1 MKTARRNASFRKI
14 RARGF
19 TLVELLVV
27 VVVIGILVGLA
38 VPALQKALRS
48 AANAQDMSNL
58 RQIGLALS
66 NFEAENNG
74 RIPNNSIPVPGTDSG
89 GSGDRPSFMESVDRM
104 MAPDSN
110 FSSGSVYN
118 WQRRSIWFSKRFAQI
133 PSGKSYNKS
142 TQYYW
147 GTAWGMNPF
156 LWATDGIPNARPFQG
171 YIVKAP
177 NRSRLVIVGEKNR
190 NAGHDFN
197 PRVAAETR
205 SNVET
210 NYRVSRD
217 GKAYYLFAD
226 YHIESI
232 AGDQST
238 VAFPEYGSYDP
249 NNPPRLYYRW

>member
-1 MKTARRNASFRKI
+1 MKRCASPLRGQK
-14 RARGF
+14 RGF

-27 VVVIGILVGLA
+27 IVIIGILAGLT
-38 VPALQKALRS
+38 VPALQKALKT
-48 AANAQDMSNL
+48 AANTQDMNNL

-74 RIPNNSIPVPGTDSG
+74 RIPNNSIGVPGTDSA
-89 GSGDRPSFMESVDRM
+89 GSGDRPSFMEAVDRM
-104 MAPDSN
+104 MPPDSK
-110 FSSGSVYN
+110 FSSGSIYN
-118 WQRRSIWFSKRFAQI
+118 WQRRPVWFSKRFAQI
-133 PSGKSYNKS
+133 PSGRSYNSS

-171 YIVKAP
+171 YIIKAP

-190 NAGHDFN
+190 NGGHDFN

-226 YHIESI
+226 YHIEAI
-232 AGDQST
+232 AGDQSI
-238 VAFPEYGSYDP
+238 AAYPEYDGYDP